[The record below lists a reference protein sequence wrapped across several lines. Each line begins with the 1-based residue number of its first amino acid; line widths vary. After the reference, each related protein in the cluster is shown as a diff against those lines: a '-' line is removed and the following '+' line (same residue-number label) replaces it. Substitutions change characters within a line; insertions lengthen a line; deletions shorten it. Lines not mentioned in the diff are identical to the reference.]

1 MKNEFNEKI
10 SSAMIKYLLG
20 KELRDRIKK
29 TEEAYIRALDI
40 GDEEYL
46 KKHKLASKTETAESL
61 GKECH
66 LSAPTLFSYQCFAE
80 AVEKVREKNDKLIQ
94 QILAGDTNMTYRD
107 LMNVLDAL

>member
-1 MKNEFNEKI
+1 MKNELNEKI

-20 KELRDRIKK
+20 KELRERIRK
-29 TEEAYIRALDI
+29 TEEAYIHAVEI

-46 KKHKLASKTETAESL
+46 KNHKLPSKTEMAESL

-66 LSAPTLFSYQCFAE
+66 LSTPTLLSYQCFTE
-80 AVEKVREKNDKLIQ
+80 AIEKVRKKNDKLIQ
-94 QILAGDTNMTYRD
+94 QVLAGETNMTYRD